1 MSPLS
6 FGAAAR
12 ILAERDP
19 VIARLVAEAGPP
31 RLSRPTES
39 HFGTLVRAIVYQQL
53 AGRAASAIHGRLI
66 TAVGGNV
73 LPEPLLALTDEQM
86 RAVGLSRNKMASLRD
101 LAAKVLE
108 GTVVLSPRGLARES
122 DDEIITRLSAVRG
135 IGPWTAEMFLIFQ
148 LRRLDVWPVGDLGVR
163 RGYGLAWQIPEPTA
177 RELMPLG
184 EPFRPYRSVAA
195 WYCWR
200 AAELYAGAADSAL
213 TRLTGPVCPGGAMMV
228 GCRSSPWRRPP
239 ASYSNGPGTAA
250 GAAPRPPSSAATRR
264 CSARP
269 SSLWSAARAWPSTRA
284 PGRRACTSCPAGSG
298 CRRASTAG
306 TAGTA
311 TC

>member
-53 AGRAASAIHGRLI
+53 AGRAAAAIHGRLI
-66 TAVGGNV
+66 AAVGGNV

-163 RGYGLAWQIPEPTA
+163 RGYGLAWQVPEPTA

-213 TRLTGPVCPGGAMMV
+213 TRLTGSACPGGAMMV

-239 ASYSNGPGTAA
+239 ASYSSGPGTAT